1 MALKK
6 NKEYVAI
13 IEFLESFETIKYK
26 IQNFLHYQEDT
37 QKDEFLDLIKLNN
50 SNKYDLYMEDSF
62 NFLKNRLNFNF
73 LDIFKYLAEVH
84 YTTDNGKI
92 YLCNDT
98 LEEYQLLSSSID
110 INPILC
116 ASILDYTSNLDNN
129 SRYRFLN
136 NNINFKFYGD
146 LEKRIA
152 EYSDLHIHLGGTLTF
167 DNRLHHILKNINA
180 TKLNQEHEKLFQ
192 NIVGCNIKIEDIA
205 FTTSILE
212 TMLITLYQLNKNFN
226 KNDWKEIEKYYL
238 NKKKYEKFTQRRD
251 IQEYININMD
261 LKNLL
266 RLLEN
271 YENINNYIY
280 FRKYITG
287 FNNIRNNYGVEDF
300 YYFDNSFDDNL
311 LKNMFENFLNQ
322 NIDNA
327 DRYLI
332 LFLVRQ
338 MQKNSKYREIIEIYF
353 VLRTIIKKFIVQQH
367 NREGLGYF
375 SLYSHSNIRRD
386 KLEYEKIY
394 IIKSLISKNSISN
407 IQGRISLDKNPH
419 EIMKSMV
426 SYIKYFKQYKK
437 KDDKLKFVFHLK
449 KEEDTS
455 INNILYS
462 KPRWYKLRKETKSQA
477 LALNSILTEPK
488 YRKNSTINIL
498 QAKKKYRD
506 YVKKYIAG
514 IDVAGKEFSTP
525 PEVYAPIYRY
535 FKNSIDTS
543 GMVLKG
549 NYPYIPPEKLKEIDF
564 QYTYHVGEDFRD
576 ILSGLRAV
584 YEVILFLDLKDGDR
598 LGHALALGVNP
609 KAFLSSRNKEIK
621 LTKLEVLD
629 NAIFAFYMIEKFNIN
644 FIEIKNHLKE
654 LINGLS
660 KDIYRPLKDI
670 KFSIDDLIDAW
681 FLRRNCPNEIKMC
694 KNLFRSE
701 IFKKEKSENTNRTYK
716 LKELLKDNKLHHF
729 IPNFDYVREAMPDFF
744 SFDTDKYSLLNSR
757 YKYIKKILM

>member
-251 IQEYININMD
+251 IQEYIN
-261 LKNLL
+261 
-266 RLLEN
+266 
-271 YENINNYIY
+271 
-280 FRKYITG
+280 
-287 FNNIRNNYGVEDF
+287 
-300 YYFDNSFDDNL
+300 
-311 LKNMFENFLNQ
+311 
-322 NIDNA
+322 
-327 DRYLI
+327 
-332 LFLVRQ
+332 
-338 MQKNSKYREIIEIYF
+338 
-353 VLRTIIKKFIVQQH
+353 
-367 NREGLGYF
+367 
-375 SLYSHSNIRRD
+375 
-386 KLEYEKIY
+386 
-394 IIKSLISKNSISN
+394 
-407 IQGRISLDKNPH
+407 
-419 EIMKSMV
+419 
-426 SYIKYFKQYKK
+426 
-437 KDDKLKFVFHLK
+437 
-449 KEEDTS
+449 
-455 INNILYS
+455 
-462 KPRWYKLRKETKSQA
+462 
-477 LALNSILTEPK
+477 
-488 YRKNSTINIL
+488 
-498 QAKKKYRD
+498 
-506 YVKKYIAG
+506 
-514 IDVAGKEFSTP
+514 
-525 PEVYAPIYRY
+525 
-535 FKNSIDTS
+535 
-543 GMVLKG
+543 
-549 NYPYIPPEKLKEIDF
+549 
-564 QYTYHVGEDFRD
+564 
-576 ILSGLRAV
+576 
-584 YEVILFLDLKDGDR
+584 
-598 LGHALALGVNP
+598 
-609 KAFLSSRNKEIK
+609 
-621 LTKLEVLD
+621 
-629 NAIFAFYMIEKFNIN
+629 
-644 FIEIKNHLKE
+644 
-654 LINGLS
+654 
-660 KDIYRPLKDI
+660 
-670 KFSIDDLIDAW
+670 
-681 FLRRNCPNEIKMC
+681 
-694 KNLFRSE
+694 
-701 IFKKEKSENTNRTYK
+701 
-716 LKELLKDNKLHHF
+716 
-729 IPNFDYVREAMPDFF
+729 
-744 SFDTDKYSLLNSR
+744 
-757 YKYIKKILM
+757 